1 MFFARTVMQPLFFVF
16 VFAYVLPKIG
26 PGGGSPFASAAPAGV
41 SFSTILV
48 PGLVA
53 VSMNFQGI
61 QAVALPLVQEL
72 SLTNEIE
79 DRVLAP
85 VPVWAVGAEKIA
97 SGAVQAVLAALITFP
112 IVILVHAAGETPS
125 VHVSN
130 WPQFLFVLVFAA
142 LLASAAGLFLGT
154 VVNPRKI
161 SLLFAV
167 VVIPVTFLGCVYYP
181 WAELHSIRWLQ
192 VVVLLNP
199 LVYMSEGLRA
209 SLTPALPHMPVWG
222 FSIALVGGVAGIG
235 AVALRTF
242 TRRIVT

>member
-1 MFFARTVMQPLFFVF
+1 
-16 VFAYVLPKIG
+16 
-26 PGGGSPFASAAPAGV
+26 
-41 SFSTILV
+41 
-48 PGLVA
+48 
-53 VSMNFQGI
+53 
-61 QAVALPLVQEL
+61 QEL

-130 WPQFLFVLVFAA
+130 WPQLLFVLVCAA

-167 VVIPVTFLGCVYYP
+167 VVIP
-181 WAELHSIRWLQ
+181 
-192 VVVLLNP
+192 
-199 LVYMSEGLRA
+199 
-209 SLTPALPHMPVWG
+209 
-222 FSIALVGGVAGIG
+222 
-235 AVALRTF
+235 
-242 TRRIVT
+242 